1 MRIDFPVILGCSQQ
15 ADPLRLPDGMCTF
28 VRNSRPNNGN
38 LRPMALRSTVAS
50 VPVGR
55 RSIHRMRHSSGT
67 AWLSWTQDMVHV
79 ISGFDREDT
88 QNRLYFT
95 GAAGG
100 PRWADQTMAIATA
113 PYPTTTRPL
122 AVNAPISAPLLEI
135 DDAGVS
141 DTTETRYYVST
152 FVNDLGWESAPSPPA
167 MIVCKTDAKI
177 RIHGLEDAAS
187 GQSINRRRI
196 YRTKTGTS
204 SATEFFFLKELVYA
218 SGGQEWTE
226 DGTALTNDVLV
237 TAGTTTLGAWIP
249 CPSDAR
255 FLTKLWNGM
264 AAVIVGKSIRVC
276 VANTLYAWP
285 LDQEIVF
292 ADEPVGM
299 ATWGQNLLVL
309 TKGATPS
316 LITGQDPMSLSEQPL
331 EGLPFNGACISPHSI
346 LSVGHG
352 VVWAGPDG
360 LNYYGSLG
368 AKVLTAGIFEPD
380 EWRRMGPENFHA
392 GQFEGMVL
400 MASSS
405 MLVRETASTDVTAK
419 LGLLV
424 DPAATA
430 GAFFIDVDGDVLHKD
445 PITSELFCLDS
456 TTGNIT
462 ELQRNVGT
470 SYGAAVAYSKEYRT
484 PSGNL
489 GYCRVLSKHY
499 PVAVT
504 LIGDGAVVDTITV
517 TDDDVWNFVSG
528 IECQSWQIKVEVA
541 AATSTRPPQV
551 TSVHLAD
558 DPMEL
563 LP

>member
-1 MRIDFPVILGCSQQ
+1 MRLDFPAILGLSQQ

-38 LRPMALRSTVAS
+38 LRPMSLRSTVTS

-55 RSIHRMRHSSGT
+55 RSIHRMRHSTGT
-67 AWLSWTQDMVHV
+67 EWLSWAQDLVHV

-95 GAAGG
+95 GATGG
-100 PRWADQTMAIATA
+100 PQWTDQTMAIATA
-113 PYPTTTRPL
+113 PYPTTSRPL
-122 AVNAPISAPLLEI
+122 AVNAPVNAPLLSI
-135 DDAGVS
+135 TTAGAS
-141 DTTETRYYVST
+141 TTDETRYYVTT

-167 MIVCKTDAKI
+167 MIVCKTDAVV
-177 RIHGLEDAAS
+177 RVHGLENAPS

-204 SATEFFFLKELVYA
+204 SATEFFFYKELVYA

-226 DGTALTNDVLV
+226 DGTPLSNDVLV
-237 TAGTTTLGAWIP
+237 TAGSTTLGAWLP
-249 CPSDAR
+249 CPSDAK
-255 FLTKLWNGM
+255 FLTKGWNGM
-264 AAVIVGKSIRVC
+264 AFVLTGKSVRAC

-285 LDQEIVF
+285 LDHEIVL
-292 ADEPVGM
+292 ADEPVGH
-299 ATWGQNLLVL
+299 AVWGQNLLVL
-309 TKGATPS
+309 TKGNVPS
-316 LITGQDPMSLSEQPL
+316 IITGQDPLSLSEQPL
-331 EGLPFNGACISPHSI
+331 DGLPFNGACVSPHSI

-360 LNYYGSLG
+360 LNYYGAMG

-380 EWRRMGPENFHA
+380 EWRRLGPENFHA

-400 MASSS
+400 MVSNT
-405 MLVRETASTDVTAK
+405 MQVRETPTTDVTAR
-419 LGLLV
+419 LGLMI
-424 DPAATA
+424 DPGSPA
-430 GAFFIDVDGDVLHKD
+430 GAFLIDVEGDVLHKD
-445 PITSELFCLDS
+445 PVTSELFCLNS

-484 PSGNL
+484 PSVNL
-489 GYCRVLSKHY
+489 GYCRVLSQHY
-499 PVAVT
+499 PVSVT
-504 LIGDGAVVDTITV
+504 LIGDGEVRDTITV
-517 TDDDVWNFVSG
+517 TDDDVWNFVG
-528 IECQSWQIKVEVA
+528 GYECQRWQIKVEVLPT
-541 AATSTRPPQV
+541 TSARPPQV